1 MTSAT
6 LLGVVVH
13 ASPATEVQS
22 GSLLLAVPIAL
33 VAGLLSF
40 LSPCVLP
47 LVPGY
52 LSYITGLSAAERL
65 ADQRRDGPPAAV
77 TTKVR
82 TARVLAGSGLF
93 VLGLAVVFVS
103 LGAAFGSLGDLLRQH
118 QDLLT
123 RVFGVLTILLGLAFA
138 GTFGRLRIANAEYR
152 FHRAPAL
159 GLAGAP
165 MLGVMFGLGW
175 TPCIGPTL
183 SAVLGL
189 AASTHGA
196 TAYRGAGLAFVY
208 CLGLGIPFVVAG
220 LAFHRSMA
228 AFAVVKRHYR
238 AVTIVGGGLLVA
250 TGVLEITGL
259 WNSAVHYLQTLLPGT
274 SIL

>member
-1 MTSAT
+1 MNALAVLAT
-6 LLGVVVH
+6 
-13 ASPATEVQS
+13 ASPGTEVQS
-22 GSLLLAVPIAL
+22 GSLLLAIPIAL

-52 LSYITGLSAAERL
+52 LSYVTGLSYITGVGTQAQARN
-65 ADQRRDGPPAAV
+65 
-77 TTKVR
+77 TM
-82 TARVLAGSGLF
+82 RVLVGSVLF
-93 VLGLAVVFVS
+93 VLGLAVVFVC
-103 LGAAFGSLGDLLRQH
+103 LGAAFGGLGDLLRHH
-118 QDLLT
+118 QEVLT
-123 RVFGVLTILLGLAFA
+123 RIFGALTILLGLAFA
-138 GTFGRLRIANAEYR
+138 GAFGRLRIANAEYR
-152 FHRAPAL
+152 FHRVPAL

-238 AVTIVGGGLLVA
+238 TVMIVGGGLLVA
-250 TGVLEITGL
+250 TGILEITGL
-259 WNSAVHYLQTLLPGT
+259 WNTAVQQLQVVLPGST
-274 SIL
+274 IL